1 MNTWHSHV
9 IISEEITA
17 GQYIWS
23 WIIIYYEHITCEAFL
38 MFDRYG
44 NSFLLLQGY
53 KLVENPLLACLQI
66 YVYIYIYIHQ
76 KLGHISY
83 AKDLACLLKEF

>member
-1 MNTWHSHV
+1 
-9 IISEEITA
+9 
-17 GQYIWS
+17 
-23 WIIIYYEHITCEAFL
+23 

-66 YVYIYIYIHQ
+66 YVYIYIYSPEARSHLIWQGFSLLVEGILVLIHCAL
-76 KLGHISY
+76 LG
-83 AKDLACLLKEF
+83 